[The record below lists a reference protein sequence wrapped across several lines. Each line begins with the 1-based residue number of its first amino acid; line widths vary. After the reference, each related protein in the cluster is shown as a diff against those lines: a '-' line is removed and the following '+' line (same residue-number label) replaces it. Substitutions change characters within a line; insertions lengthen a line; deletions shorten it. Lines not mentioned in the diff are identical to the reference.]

1 MGKESKKNGKYFNT
15 MKIWSDILKKIL
27 RLNTLLSRKLKHG
40 NWLIISPLN
49 ELLVVEE
56 SVYNELVKGWI
67 LKGYF
72 VKEFEDALHLLGF
85 IQSEKSQSKE
95 LMLEPKNILF
105 KLLRIGLLII
115 GILSFFLLVI
125 LSQKMAFILMK

>member
-1 MGKESKKNGKYFNT
+1 
-15 MKIWSDILKKIL
+15 MKIWSDILEKIL

>member
-15 MKIWSDILKKIL
+15 MKIWSDILEKIL

-85 IQSEKSQSKE
+85 IQSEKYQSKE

-105 KLLRIGLLII
+105 KLLRIGLLIM

-125 LSQKMAFILMK
+125 LS